1 MKNKAMK
8 HNISNIES
16 YKPINDYLYRQDNK
30 QAAALK
36 YGRLGKRIE
45 NVGCAL
51 VAVFNVMKRLG
62 KPRAMTEIISSAE
75 KLRMPWLFGVFGTKP
90 RSLGRYFSAN
100 GVEYARISDL
110 AEFKERLNGCN
121 CAIICTWNDKRLHGI
136 HFYAVFNDG
145 GTLTS
150 LNRFCNN
157 DNAIPF
163 SPDVLKE
170 NRFITGYLF

>member
-1 MKNKAMK
+1 MLKNKRGEGYVKVCVLVIVICMILSVFVTFASAVNVVRLTERNSKTVLESYLMKN
-8 HNISNIES
+8 SIEIYNS
-16 YKPINDYLYRQDNK
+16 IKQGNNDAD
-30 QAAALK
+30 ALNASM
-36 YGRLGKRIE
+36 Y
-45 NVGCAL
+45 
-51 VAVFNVMKRLG
+51 
-62 KPRAMTEIISSAE
+62 
-75 KLRMPWLFGVFGTKP
+75 
-90 RSLGRYFSAN
+90 
-100 GVEYARISDL
+100 ISDL

>member
-1 MKNKAMK
+1 
-8 HNISNIES
+8 
-16 YKPINDYLYRQDNK
+16 
-30 QAAALK
+30 
-36 YGRLGKRIE
+36 
-45 NVGCAL
+45 
-51 VAVFNVMKRLG
+51 
-62 KPRAMTEIISSAE
+62 MTEIISSAE

-121 CAIICTWNDKRLHGI
+121 CAIICTWNAKRLHGI

>member
-1 MKNKAMK
+1 MK
-8 HNISNIES
+8 HNISNLEL
-16 YKPINDYLYRQDNK
+16 YKPINDYLYRQDDK
-30 QAAALK
+30 KAAALK

-51 VAVFNVMKRLG
+51 VAIFNVMRRLG
-62 KPRAMTEIISSAE
+62 KPREMTDIILAAE
-75 KLRMPWLFGVFGTKP
+75 KLRMPWLFALFGTKP

-100 GVEYARISDL
+100 GVEYARTSNL
-110 AEFKERLNGCN
+110 AKFKERLKSCN
-121 CAIICTWNDKRLHGI
+121 AAIVCTWNSKRRQGI
-136 HFYAVFNDG
+136 HFYTVFNDG

-163 SPDVLKE
+163 SPNVLKE

>member
-1 MKNKAMK
+1 MK
-8 HNISNIES
+8 HNISNLEL
-16 YKPINDYLYRQDNK
+16 YKPINRYIYRQDDPVI
-30 QAAALK
+30 ASLR

-45 NVGCAL
+45 KVGCAL
-51 VAVFNVMKRLG
+51 IAIFNVMRHLG
-62 KPRAMTEIISSAE
+62 KPREMTDIILDAE
-75 KLRMPWLFGVFGTKP
+75 RLRMPWLFAVFGTKP